1 MVILW
6 AIHVTHLEEKSEAH
20 RFWGWVLSGG
30 SVFWH
35 LFFFFLLCCATDLS
49 LSAALC
55 CSAPI
60 SPFAHSVLPCR
71 CQRARCAPAA
81 PTQSTSPS
89 RQRFLLRIHFDI
101 SHWDW
106 ILLEIS
112 WSSDRGEQCQM
123 FSCTWSMSVHCTPLL
138 VFVKLERFHPA
149 VWKCQSKHLEG
160 QFGPVNH
167 EKCEF
172 VTVLFISLY
181 SSKYLKGQ
189 LGLPVNHEKW
199 RLNGL
204 PQGNFPPKK
213 SEHYQGL
220 LIRCNEEARLDKYT
234 NSFIQI
240 HNVSKNIYSPKMYP
254 SQRIV
259 KPNDTILSC
268 THVWSTLYNPSWAP
282 EARCET
288 LRKPQNVPT

>member
-6 AIHVTHLEEKSEAH
+6 TILVTHHEEKSEVH

-49 LSAALC
+49 LSAAQC

-89 RQRFLLRIHFDI
+89 RQRFLLRIHFDSI

-112 WSSDRGEQCQM
+112 WAQTEVNNAKYFLAHLIGCM
-123 FSCTWSMSVHCTPLL
+123 PVHCTPLL
-138 VFVKLERFHPA
+138 VFVRLERCHPG
-149 VWKCQSKHLEG
+149 VWKCQSKHLKG
-160 QFGPVNH
+160 QFGPPMNH

-181 SSKYLKGQ
+181 SSKYLKRQ
-189 LGLPVNHEKW
+189 LGLPVKW

-204 PQGNFPPKK
+204 PQGNSPP
-213 SEHYQGL
+213 
-220 LIRCNEEARLDKYT
+220 
-234 NSFIQI
+234 
-240 HNVSKNIYSPKMYP
+240 
-254 SQRIV
+254 
-259 KPNDTILSC
+259 
-268 THVWSTLYNPSWAP
+268 
-282 EARCET
+282 
-288 LRKPQNVPT
+288 